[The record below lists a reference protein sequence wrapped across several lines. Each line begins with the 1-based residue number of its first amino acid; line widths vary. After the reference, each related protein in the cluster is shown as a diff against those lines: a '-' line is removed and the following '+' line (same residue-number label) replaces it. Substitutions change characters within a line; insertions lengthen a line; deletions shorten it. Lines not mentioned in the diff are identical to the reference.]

1 MKKKWLIRKTSAPV
15 LELSK
20 TTGLSDTIVTILANR
35 GIKEASEIDKF
46 VKASIKDLYNPLLM
60 KDMDRGTEII
70 KEAIINNKNIVIYGD
85 YDVDGV
91 TSTVVLYK
99 ALKYCRANVKYY
111 IPDREHEGYGINSE
125 RIRMLKA
132 EGAEVILTCDNGI
145 SAIEQTQVAKDLG
158 LTVVITD
165 HHEVPF
171 VEDNKG
177 IRSYVIPNADA
188 VINPKQQDC
197 SYPFKLL
204 CGAGIAYKFSTALFK
219 KVGADLNYL
228 DELIEFAGI
237 GTICDV
243 VDLIGENRIIAKNAL
258 FKLTSTKNIGL
269 DALMDVLGIKG
280 KKISA
285 GTIGFQIGPCINAT
299 GRLET
304 AALSVELLLCEDKE
318 RAMELALLLSDLNKK
333 RQFMTTKNVEE
344 IIQLIEN
351 SDLKNDKVL
360 VVFKEDVH
368 ESIAGIVAGKIKE
381 RFNVP
386 TIVITG
392 GKEMPKGSGRSI
404 EEYNL
409 FEELLKCKNLIEKFG
424 GHPMAAG
431 LSIKKDNIALLRRQ
445 LNDNCSL
452 NSEDLL
458 PKIRIDRRI
467 PLNIISLSLIQQLEI
482 LEPFGKGNETPVF
495 AEKDVLIDKFYIF
508 GKEANVLK
516 FNLIMEGTGRRIDAV
531 YYDGVEE
538 FKELLRERYGE
549 EYINLLSD
557 YNYSKDKIKIDII
570 FYPYINHYN
579 GIDYLQLRIST
590 FRLSKP

>member
-1 MKKKWLIRKTSAPV
+1 LKERWLIRKTNAPIG
-15 LELSK
+15 ELSK
-20 TTGLSDTIVTILANR
+20 ALGLNDTIVTILANR
-35 GIKEASEIDKF
+35 GIKESKEIDKF
-46 VKASIKDLYNPLLM
+46 IHASLEDLYDPLLM
-60 KDMDRGTEII
+60 KDMDKGTDII
-70 KEAIINNKNIVIYGD
+70 KEAIIDKKNIVIYGD

-99 ALKYCRANVKYY
+99 ALKHCGASVKYY
-111 IPDREHEGYGINSE
+111 IPDREYEGYGINSE
-125 RIRMLKA
+125 RIRLLKA
-132 EGAEVILTCDNGI
+132 EGTEVIVTCDNGI
-145 SAIEQTQVAKDLG
+145 SAIEQIKLAKELG

-165 HHEVPF
+165 HHEIPF
-171 VEDNKG
+171 VEDKEGN
-177 IRSYVIPNADA
+177 RSYVIPQADA
-188 VINPKQQDC
+188 VINPKQKNC

-204 CGAGIAYKFSTALFK
+204 CGAGIAYKFASALFK
-219 KVGADLNYL
+219 KFNMDAAYLN
-228 DELIEFAGI
+228 ELIEFAGI

-258 FKLTSTKNIGL
+258 AKLKNTKNTGL
-269 DALMDVLGIKG
+269 DTLMEILGIKD

-318 RAMELALLLSDLNKK
+318 RARELSVFLSELNRK

-344 IIQLIEN
+344 IVQLIET
-351 SDLKNDKVL
+351 SDLINDKVL

-386 TIVITG
+386 TLVITG

-409 FEELLKCKNLIEKFG
+409 FEELLKCKHLIERFG

-431 LSIKKDNIALLRRQ
+431 LSIKKENIAALREK
-445 LNDNCSL
+445 LNRNCSL
-452 NSEDLL
+452 SREDIL
-458 PKIRIDRRI
+458 PKVRIDRRI
-467 PLNIISLSLIQQLEI
+467 PLKAVSLNLIEQLEA
-482 LEPFGKGNETPVF
+482 LEPFGKGNETPIF
-495 AEKDVLIDKFYIF
+495 AEKNILVDKFYIF
-508 GKEANVLK
+508 GKDANVLK
-516 FNLIMEGTGRRIDAV
+516 FNLTMEEQGRKIDGIG
-531 YYDGVEE
+531 YGKLQE
-538 FKELLRERYGE
+538 FNQLLKEKYGE
-549 EYINLLSD
+549 NYLDVLSN
-557 YNYSKDKIKIDII
+557 YNYSKEKLRIDIT

-579 GIDYLQLRIST
+579 GVDSIQLRISG
-590 FRLSKP
+590 FRLT

>member
-1 MKKKWLIRKTSAPV
+1 LKERWLIRKTSAPIA
-15 LELSK
+15 ELSK
-20 TTGLSDTIVTILANR
+20 ASGLDNTIVTILANR
-35 GIKEASEIDKF
+35 GIKETEEIDKF
-46 VKASIKDLYNPLLM
+46 IHASLEDLYDPFLM
-60 KDMDRGTEII
+60 KDMDKGANII
-70 KEAIINNKNIVIYGD
+70 KEAIINKKNIVIYGD

-99 ALKYCRANVKYY
+99 ALKHCGASVKYY
-111 IPDREHEGYGINSE
+111 IPDREYEGYGINSE
-125 RIRMLKA
+125 RIKLLKA
-132 EGAEVILTCDNGI
+132 EGTEVILTCDNGI
-145 SAIEQTQVAKDLG
+145 SAIDQIKLAKELG

-171 VEDNKG
+171 VEDEQGNK
-177 IRSYVIPNADA
+177 SYVIPQADA
-188 VINPKQQDC
+188 VINPKQKSC

-204 CGAGIAYKFSTALFK
+204 CGAGIAYKFAEALFK
-219 KVGADLNYL
+219 KLCIDTAYLN
-228 DELIEFAGI
+228 ELIEFAGI

-258 FKLTSTKNIGL
+258 ARLKSTRNTGL
-269 DALMDVLGIKG
+269 NTLMEILGIKD
-280 KKISA
+280 KKISS

-318 RAMELALLLSDLNKK
+318 RARELSVFLSELNRK

-386 TIVITG
+386 TLVITG

-409 FEELLKCKNLIEKFG
+409 FEELLKCKHLIEKFG

-431 LSIKKDNIALLRRQ
+431 LSLKKENIDSLRQ
-445 LNDNCSL
+445 ELNRNCSL
-452 NSEDLL
+452 SSEDILA
-458 PKIRIDRRI
+458 KVRIDRRI
-467 PLNIISLSLIQQLEI
+467 PLKAVSLSLIEQLEA
-482 LEPFGKGNETPVF
+482 LEPFGKGNETPIF
-495 AEKDVLIDKFYIF
+495 AEKNILVDKFYIF
-508 GKEANVLK
+508 GKDANVLK
-516 FNLIMEGTGRRIDAV
+516 LNLMIEEQGRRIDGIGYGKV
-531 YYDGVEE
+531 QE
-538 FKELLRERYGE
+538 FKELLKEKYGE
-549 EYINLLSD
+549 SYLDLLSN
-557 YNYSKDKIKIDII
+557 YNYSKEKLKIDIT

-579 GIDYLQLRIST
+579 GVDSLQLRVSG
-590 FRLSKP
+590 FRLA

>member
-1 MKKKWLIRKTSAPV
+1 LKERWLIRKTSAPIA
-15 LELSK
+15 ELSK
-20 TTGLSDTIVTILANR
+20 ASGLNDTIVAILANR
-35 GIKEASEIDKF
+35 GIKESEEIDKF
-46 VKASIKDLYNPLLM
+46 IHASLEDLYDPLLM
-60 KDMDRGTEII
+60 KDMDKGTDII
-70 KEAIINNKNIVIYGD
+70 KEAIINKKNIVIYGD

-99 ALKYCRANVKYY
+99 ALKRCGANVKYY
-111 IPDREHEGYGINSE
+111 IPDREYEGYGINSE
-125 RIRMLKA
+125 RIKLLKA
-132 EGAEVILTCDNGI
+132 EGTEVILTCDNGI
-145 SAIEQTQVAKDLG
+145 SAIEQIKLAKELE

-171 VEDNKG
+171 VEDKEGN
-177 IRSYVIPNADA
+177 RSYVIPEADA
-188 VINPKQQDC
+188 VINPKQKSC

-204 CGAGIAYKFSTALFK
+204 CGAGIAYKFAAALFEK
-219 KVGADLNYL
+219 LRIDAAYLN
-228 DELIEFAGI
+228 ELIEFAGI

-258 FKLTSTKNIGL
+258 ARLKNTKNTGL
-269 DALMDVLGIKG
+269 DTLMEVLGIKD

-318 RAMELALLLSDLNKK
+318 RARELSVFLSELNKK

-386 TIVITG
+386 TLVITG

-409 FEELLKCKNLIEKFG
+409 FEELLKCKHLIEKFG

-431 LSIKKDNIALLRRQ
+431 LSLKKENIAALRDE
-445 LNDNCSL
+445 LNRNCSL
-452 NSEDLL
+452 SSEDIL
-458 PKIRIDRRI
+458 PKVRIDRRI
-467 PLNIISLSLIQQLEI
+467 PLKAISLILIEQLEA
-482 LEPFGKGNETPVF
+482 LEPFGKGNETPIF
-495 AEKDVLIDKFYIF
+495 AEKNILIDKFYIF
-508 GKEANVLK
+508 GKDANVLK
-516 FNLIMEGTGRRIDAV
+516 LNLIIEEQGRKI
-531 YYDGVEE
+531 DGVGYGKVQE
-538 FKELLRERYGE
+538 FNDLLKEKYGE
-549 EYINLLSD
+549 DYLNILSN
-557 YNYSKDKIKIDII
+557 YNYSKEKLRIDIT

-579 GIDYLQLRIST
+579 GVDSLQLRVSG
-590 FRLSKP
+590 FRLA

>member
-1 MKKKWLIRKTSAPV
+1 MKERWLIRKTSAPIA
-15 LELSK
+15 ELSK
-20 TTGLSDTIVTILANR
+20 ASGLSDTIVTILANR
-35 GIKEASEIDKF
+35 GIKESEEIDKF
-46 VKASIKDLYNPLLM
+46 IHASLNDLYDPLLM
-60 KDMDRGTEII
+60 KDMDKGTYII
-70 KEAIINNKNIVIYGD
+70 KDAIINKKNIVIYGD

-91 TSTVVLYK
+91 TSTVILYK
-99 ALKYCRANVKYY
+99 ALKRCGGNVKYY
-111 IPDREHEGYGINSE
+111 IPDREYEGYGINSE
-125 RIRMLKA
+125 RIKLLKA
-132 EGAEVILTCDNGI
+132 EGTEVILTCDNGI
-145 SAIEQTQVAKDLG
+145 SAIEQIKLAKELE

-171 VEDNKG
+171 VENEEG
-177 IRSYVIPNADA
+177 NRSYVVPEADA
-188 VINPKQQDC
+188 IINPKQKGC

-204 CGAGIAYKFSTALFK
+204 CGAGIAYKFAAALFK
-219 KVGADLNYL
+219 KLNIDSAYL
-228 DELIEFAGI
+228 SELIEFAGI

-258 FKLTSTKNIGL
+258 ARLKNTKNTGL
-269 DALMDVLGIKG
+269 DTLMEILGIKD

-318 RAMELALLLSDLNKK
+318 RARELSVFLSELNRK

-386 TIVITG
+386 TLVITG

-409 FEELLKCKNLIEKFG
+409 FEELLKCKHLIEKFG

-431 LSIKKDNIALLRRQ
+431 LSLKKENIAALREE
-445 LNDNCSL
+445 LNRNCSL
-452 NSEDLL
+452 GGEDIL
-458 PKIRIDRRI
+458 PKVRIDRRI
-467 PLNIISLSLIQQLEI
+467 PLKAISLSLIEQLEF
-482 LEPFGKGNETPVF
+482 LEPFGKGNETPIF
-495 AEKDVLIDKFYIF
+495 AEKNILLDKFYIF
-508 GKEANVLK
+508 GKDANVLK
-516 FNLIMEGTGRRIDAV
+516 LNLIIEEQGRKI
-531 YYDGVEE
+531 DGVGYGKVQEFNDLLKEE
-538 FKELLRERYGE
+538 YGE
-549 EYINLLSD
+549 DYLNILSN
-557 YNYSKDKIKIDII
+557 YNYSKEKLRIDIT

-579 GIDYLQLRIST
+579 GIDSLQLRISG
-590 FRLSKP
+590 FRLA

>member
-1 MKKKWLIRKTSAPV
+1 LKERWLIRKTSAPIA
-15 LELSK
+15 ELSK
-20 TTGLSDTIVTILANR
+20 ASGLNDTIVAILANR
-35 GIKEASEIDKF
+35 GIKESEEIDKF
-46 VKASIKDLYNPLLM
+46 IHASLEDLYDPLLM
-60 KDMDRGTEII
+60 KDMDKGTDII
-70 KEAIINNKNIVIYGD
+70 KEAIINKKNIVIYGD

-99 ALKYCRANVKYY
+99 ALKRCGANVKYY
-111 IPDREHEGYGINSE
+111 IPDREYEGYGINSE
-125 RIRMLKA
+125 RIKLLKA
-132 EGAEVILTCDNGI
+132 EGTEVILTCDNGI
-145 SAIEQTQVAKDLG
+145 SAIEQIKLAKELE

-171 VEDNKG
+171 VEDEEGN
-177 IRSYVIPNADA
+177 RSYVIPQADA
-188 VINPKQQDC
+188 VINPKQKSC

-204 CGAGIAYKFSTALFK
+204 CGAGIAYKFAEALFEK
-219 KVGADLNYL
+219 LRIDAAYLN
-228 DELIEFAGI
+228 ELIEFAGI

-258 FKLTSTKNIGL
+258 ARLKNTKNTGL
-269 DALMDVLGIKG
+269 DTLMEILGIKD

-318 RAMELALLLSDLNKK
+318 RARELSVFLSELNKK

-351 SDLKNDKVL
+351 SELKNDKVL

-386 TIVITG
+386 TLVITG

-409 FEELLKCKNLIEKFG
+409 FEELLKCKHLIEKFG

-431 LSIKKDNIALLRRQ
+431 LSLKKENIAALRDE
-445 LNDNCSL
+445 LNRNCSL
-452 NSEDLL
+452 SSEDIL
-458 PKIRIDRRI
+458 PKVRIDRRI
-467 PLNIISLSLIQQLEI
+467 PLKAISLILIEQLEA
-482 LEPFGKGNETPVF
+482 LEPFGKGNETPIF
-495 AEKDVLIDKFYIF
+495 AEKNILIDRFYIF
-508 GKEANVLK
+508 GKDANVLK
-516 FNLIMEGTGRRIDAV
+516 LNLIIEELGRKI
-531 YYDGVEE
+531 DGVAYGKVQE
-538 FKELLRERYGE
+538 FNDLLKEKYGE
-549 EYINLLSD
+549 DYLNILSN
-557 YNYSKDKIKIDII
+557 YNYSKEKLRIDIT

-579 GIDYLQLRIST
+579 GVDSLQLRVSG
-590 FRLSKP
+590 FRLA

>member
-1 MKKKWLIRKTSAPV
+1 LKERWLIRKTNAPIE
-15 LELSK
+15 ELSK
-20 TTGLSDTIVTILANR
+20 ALGLNDTIVTILANR
-35 GIKEASEIDKF
+35 GIKELTEIDKF
-46 VKASIKDLYNPLLM
+46 IHASLEDLYDPLLM
-60 KDMDRGTEII
+60 KDMDKGTDII
-70 KEAIINNKNIVIYGD
+70 KEAIINKKNIVIYGD

-99 ALKYCRANVKYY
+99 ALKRCGANVKYY
-111 IPDREHEGYGINSE
+111 IPDREYEGYGINSE
-125 RIRMLKA
+125 RIRLLKA
-132 EGAEVILTCDNGI
+132 EGTEVILTCDNGI
-145 SAIEQTQVAKDLG
+145 SAIEQIKLAKELE

-171 VEDNKG
+171 VEDEEGN
-177 IRSYVIPNADA
+177 RSYVIPQADA
-188 VINPKQQDC
+188 VINPKQKSC

-204 CGAGIAYKFSTALFK
+204 CGAGIAYKFAEALFEK
-219 KVGADLNYL
+219 LRIDDSYL
-228 DELIEFAGI
+228 SELIEFAGI

-258 FKLTSTKNIGL
+258 ARLKNTKNTGL
-269 DALMDVLGIKG
+269 DTLMEILGIKD

-318 RAMELALLLSDLNKK
+318 RARELSVFLSELNKK
-333 RQFMTTKNVEE
+333 RQYMTTKNVEE

-386 TIVITG
+386 TLVITG

-409 FEELLKCKNLIEKFG
+409 FEELLKCKHLIEKFG

-431 LSIKKDNIALLRRQ
+431 LSLKKENIAALRDE
-445 LNDNCSL
+445 LNRNCSL
-452 NSEDLL
+452 SSEDIL
-458 PKIRIDRRI
+458 PKVRIDRRI
-467 PLNIISLSLIQQLEI
+467 PLKAISLILIEQLEA
-482 LEPFGKGNETPVF
+482 LEPFGKGNETPIF
-495 AEKDVLIDKFYIF
+495 AEKNILVDKFYIF
-508 GKEANVLK
+508 GKDANVLK
-516 FNLIMEGTGRRIDAV
+516 LNLIIEELGRKI
-531 YYDGVEE
+531 DGVGYGKVQE
-538 FKELLRERYGE
+538 FNDLLKEKYGE
-549 EYINLLSD
+549 DYLNILSN
-557 YNYSKDKIKIDII
+557 YNYSKEKLRIDIT

-579 GIDYLQLRIST
+579 GVDSLQLRVSG
-590 FRLSKP
+590 FRLA

>member
-1 MKKKWLIRKTSAPV
+1 LKERWLIRKTNAPIE
-15 LELSK
+15 ELSK
-20 TTGLSDTIVTILANR
+20 ALGLNDTIVTILANR
-35 GIKEASEIDKF
+35 GIKELTEIDKF
-46 VKASIKDLYNPLLM
+46 IHASLEDLYDPLLM
-60 KDMDRGTEII
+60 KDMDKGTDII
-70 KEAIINNKNIVIYGD
+70 KEAIINKKNIVIYGD

-99 ALKYCRANVKYY
+99 ALKRCGANVKYY
-111 IPDREHEGYGINSE
+111 IPDREYEGYGINSE
-125 RIRMLKA
+125 RIRLLKA
-132 EGAEVILTCDNGI
+132 EGTEVILTCDNGI
-145 SAIEQTQVAKDLG
+145 SAIEQIKLAKELE

-171 VEDNKG
+171 VEDEEGN
-177 IRSYVIPNADA
+177 RSYVIPQADA
-188 VINPKQQDC
+188 VINPKQKSC

-204 CGAGIAYKFSTALFK
+204 CGAGIAYKFAEALFEK
-219 KVGADLNYL
+219 LRIDDAYLN
-228 DELIEFAGI
+228 ELIEFAGI

-258 FKLTSTKNIGL
+258 ARLKNTKNTGL
-269 DALMDVLGIKG
+269 DTLMEILGIKD

-318 RAMELALLLSDLNKK
+318 RARELSVFLSELNKK

-386 TIVITG
+386 TLVITG

-409 FEELLKCKNLIEKFG
+409 FEELLKCKHLIEKFG

-431 LSIKKDNIALLRRQ
+431 LSLKKENIAALRDE
-445 LNDNCSL
+445 LNRNCSL
-452 NSEDLL
+452 SSEDIL
-458 PKIRIDRRI
+458 PKVRIDRRI
-467 PLNIISLSLIQQLEI
+467 PLKAISLILIEQLEA
-482 LEPFGKGNETPVF
+482 LEPFGKGNETPIF
-495 AEKDVLIDKFYIF
+495 AEKNILVDKFYIF
-508 GKEANVLK
+508 GKDANVLK
-516 FNLIMEGTGRRIDAV
+516 LNLIIDELGRKI
-531 YYDGVEE
+531 DGVGYGKVQE
-538 FKELLRERYGE
+538 FNNLLKEKYGE
-549 EYINLLSD
+549 DYLNILSN
-557 YNYSKDKIKIDII
+557 YNYSKEKLRIDIT

-579 GIDYLQLRIST
+579 GVDSLQLRVSG
-590 FRLSKP
+590 FRLA